1 MVLPENMYTSD
12 VDDVVKTH
20 TMYVII
26 LVQVVD
32 SLMRKEENILGS
44 NGIRKCKKLNIA
56 LKMRL
61 IH

>member
-20 TMYVII
+20 IMYVII

-32 SLMRKEENILGS
+32 FLMRKEENTLGL
-44 NGIRKCKKLNIA
+44 NGIRKCKKLNIV
-56 LKMRL
+56 LEMKL

>member
-12 VDDVVKTH
+12 VDDAEKTH

-32 SLMRKEENILGS
+32 SLMRKEENTLGS
-44 NGIRKCKKLNIA
+44 NGIRKCKKLNIV
-56 LKMRL
+56 LEMKL

>member
-1 MVLPENMYTSD
+1 MVLPESMYTSD

-20 TMYVII
+20 TMYAIT

-32 SLMRKEENILGS
+32 SLLQKEEDTLGS
-44 NGIRKCKKLNIA
+44 NGIRKCKKLNIV
-56 LKMRL
+56 LEMKL